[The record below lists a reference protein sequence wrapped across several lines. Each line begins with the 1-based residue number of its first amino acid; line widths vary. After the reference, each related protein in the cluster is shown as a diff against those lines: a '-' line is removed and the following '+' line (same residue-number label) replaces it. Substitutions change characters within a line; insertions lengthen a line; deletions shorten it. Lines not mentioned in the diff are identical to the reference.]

1 MQMVLNKFQKNMLI
15 GMYHHNTIEKNKK
28 IVTSSLYNHNGKCRV
43 IFCTNALGMGINF
56 PDIRYVVHYG
66 PPQNVED
73 VLPSRNWTG
82 WSWYWTA
89 MDILLFWGK
98 HLRKCDTAIKNY
110 ANGDNIE
117 CLRTHILSAF
127 RQIKHDAVGNTV
139 MEITHVIN
147 ISQLIFTRIVQN
159 QIQKPCGKN
168 EK

>member
-28 IVTSSLYNHNGKCRV
+28 IVTSSLYNPNGKCRV

-66 PPQNVED
+66 PPRNVED
-73 VLPSRNWTG
+73 FLQEIGRSGRDG
-82 WSWYWTA
+82 KSA
-89 MDILLFWGK
+89 MAILLFRGK